1 MQTSLYIQLLKMSFF
16 PFALALVDHCSMSA
30 RSIPIVYPELWH
42 LFIHPSMHLSLP
54 NYLPTHLSLMYF
66 FSYRPD
72 KTFLVISKHM
82 YQCLIDSFTYII

>member
-16 PFALALVDHCSMSA
+16 PFAMALVDHCSMSA
-30 RSIPIVYPELWH
+30 QSNYFTQNYGIYS
-42 LFIHPSMHLSLP
+42 FIHPCIYL
-54 NYLPTHLSLMYF
+54 YLPTYLHIYLLCSF
-66 FSYRPD
+66 FSSRPD